1 MSTLSGGGSWREPI
15 DRYWVRVDEAGDD
28 ELVRLLAQLESGE
41 VSVAEVEEQ
50 LEQGPEAGR

>member
-1 MSTLSGGGSWREPI
+1 M
-15 DRYWVRVDEAGDD
+15 RVDEAGDD